1 MVAAAVAGA
10 TLKTVLGS
18 VTGVGASEDGWF
30 IEPSAGTGGES
41 GSFEA
46 GATALGAGAGASRS
60 KLARG
65 QRPRETSQGPAPG
78 REAAEWAAPEA
89 RASSTRPEPGMR
101 AMGGAGEGGCCWRER
116 GDERSKKIEGILVH
130 KF

>member
-1 MVAAAVAGA
+1 MAGA

-18 VTGVGASEDGWF
+18 VREVGASEDGWF
-30 IEPSAGTGGES
+30 IEPSAGTSGES

-46 GATALGAGAGASRS
+46 GAAALGEGAGASRS

-65 QRPRETSQGPAPG
+65 RRPRETSQGPAPG

-89 RASSTRPEPGMR
+89 RASSTRPESGMC
-101 AMGGAGEGGCCWRER
+101 AMGGAGEGGCCWGER
-116 GDERSKKIEGILVH
+116 GERGREVEED
-130 KF
+130 